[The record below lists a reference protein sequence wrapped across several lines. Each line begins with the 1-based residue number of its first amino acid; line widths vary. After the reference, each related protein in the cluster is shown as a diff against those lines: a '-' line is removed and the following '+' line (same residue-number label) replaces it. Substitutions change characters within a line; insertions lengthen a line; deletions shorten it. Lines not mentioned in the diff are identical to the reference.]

1 MGKRLSLHRN
11 FRYKMKKLLFYLF
24 IVSFYSAHMAELA
37 AQTYDEYITR
47 SFDYIEQ
54 DSLSLAEEAIKSALK
69 LDPGNPGN
77 GLLLANMGTIQRRQG
92 KLKEAEQSYSIGL
105 GFMPENLT
113 LLNSRASLYA
123 EMAEYT
129 KAIDD
134 FTSVI
139 AQESEN
145 EDAYYQRALCR
156 LMNSDTLGARLD
168 LEQIDKFN
176 PQSAKSRLGMA
187 YVYKAQHMWREAS
200 ELYDALIERNPKSAS
215 LLRERAEV
223 HYLSGRMGAALADIE
238 KSISMGPRDPYSY
251 ILRAQIRYARGDK
264 EYARRDLNQALE
276 LGLPEAE
283 TGDLLQKLK

>member
-1 MGKRLSLHRN
+1 M
-11 FRYKMKKLLFYLF
+11 LFF
-24 IVSFYSAHMAELA
+24 SAHIADLY
-37 AQTYDEYITR
+37 AQSYDEYVTR

-54 DSLSLAEEAIKSALK
+54 DSLAQAEEAIRNALRIE
-69 LDPGNPGN
+69 PGNQSN

-123 EMAEYT
+123 EMSEYA

-134 FTSVI
+134 YTTIIVKE
-139 AQESEN
+139 AEN

-156 LMNSDTLGARLD
+156 LMSNDTLGARLD

-176 PQSAKSRLGMA
+176 PNSAKSRLGMA
-187 YVYKAQHMWREAS
+187 YVYKSQRMWREAS

-223 HYLSGRMGAALADIE
+223 FYLSGRMGAALTDVE
-238 KSISMGPRDPYSY
+238 KSIQLGPRDPYSY
-251 ILRAQIRYARGDK
+251 ILRAQIRYAKGDK

-283 TGDLLQKLK
+283 TGDLLTKLR

>member
-1 MGKRLSLHRN
+1 MNKN
-11 FRYKMKKLLFYLF
+11 FLFCVLMMIF
-24 IVSFYSAHMAELA
+24 FSAHIADLH
-37 AQTYDEYITR
+37 AQTYDEYVTR

-54 DSLSLAEEAIKSALK
+54 DSLAMAEDAIRCALR
-69 LDPGNPGN
+69 LEPGNPGN

-92 KLKEAEQSYSIGL
+92 KLKEAEQSYTIGL

-113 LLNSRASLYA
+113 LINSRASLYA
-123 EMAEYT
+123 EMAEYA

-134 FTSVI
+134 YTTII
-139 AQESEN
+139 AKEAEN

-156 LMNSDTLGARLD
+156 LMNNDTLGARLD

-176 PQSAKSRLGMA
+176 PNSAKSRLGMA
-187 YVYKAQHMWREAS
+187 YVYKTQGMWREAA

-251 ILRAQIRYARGDK
+251 VLRAQIRYARGDK

-283 TGDLLQKLK
+283 TGDLLTKLR